1 MITLEEFIETCEK
14 NGLTITV
21 NLPGN
26 IVDFSLGKAVMCR
39 YMAGGHFASGSEAK
53 VFVWPTAKR
62 AGFSNSICFFDM
74 KNPRTVLSLQKYI
87 GMAIAS
93 YKEEVKKVRKQM
105 IEEL

>member
-14 NGLTITV
+14 NGLTRGINTSG
-21 NLPGN
+21 L
-26 IVDFSLGKAVMCR
+26 VDFSFGKAVVCR
-39 YMAGGHFASGSEAK
+39 YMAGGHFASGSEVK
-53 VFVWPTAKR
+53 VFVWPIAKR

-74 KNPRTVLSLQKYI
+74 KKPHTVLSLQKYI

-93 YKEEVKKVRKQM
+93 YKEEVKKIRKQQ